1 MNERCIVVEGPE
13 RRGDAAF
20 IGAWLTA
27 AAKVQ
32 ALWREAKTDADFAE
46 RIRLVTDSWESS
58 LAHPGFATAAY
69 GFVMQLHDDATSF
82 VVDISTEDGG
92 AFVMMAHMGF
102 FVRDGDH
109 YRMAIPSELTLS
121 QVRAAAFAFA
131 ATETDGE
138 EGCYLRPEQ
147 LVSGAMSLTEAK
159 AKQRRMKAIHY
170 FNENIE
176 WNERLTE

>member
-32 ALWREAKTDADFAE
+32 VLWREAKTDADFAE

-102 FVRDGDH
+102 FVRGGEPLPHGNSIRADAIAGQSRCVCLRGD
-109 YRMAIPSELTLS
+109 
-121 QVRAAAFAFA
+121 
-131 ATETDGE
+131 
-138 EGCYLRPEQ
+138 
-147 LVSGAMSLTEAK
+147 
-159 AKQRRMKAIHY
+159 
-170 FNENIE
+170 
-176 WNERLTE
+176 